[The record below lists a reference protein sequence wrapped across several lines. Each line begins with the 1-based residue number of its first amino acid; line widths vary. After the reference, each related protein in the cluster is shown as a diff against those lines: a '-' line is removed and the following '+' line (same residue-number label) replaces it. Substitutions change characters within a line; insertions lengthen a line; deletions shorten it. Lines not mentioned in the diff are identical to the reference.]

1 MKLHLV
7 GVVLF
12 HASKWKDG
20 ETDMTRLVV
29 VFHFANLP
37 LEGKILL
44 LLLPLLLTVHT
55 VA

>member
-12 HASKWKDG
+12 HANKWKDA
-20 ETDMTRLVV
+20 ETDMTRLAV
-29 VFHFANLP
+29 VFHFVNLP

-44 LLLPLLLTVHT
+44 LLLLLIVHT

>member
-1 MKLHLV
+1 MKILLA

-29 VFHFANLP
+29 VFHLANLS
-37 LEGKILL
+37 LEGQILL
-44 LLLPLLLTVHT
+44 LLLTLYT

>member
-12 HASKWKDG
+12 HASKCKVG
-20 ETDMTRLVV
+20 ETDVTRLVA

-37 LEGKILL
+37 LEGQILL
-44 LLLPLLLTVHT
+44 LLLTVHT